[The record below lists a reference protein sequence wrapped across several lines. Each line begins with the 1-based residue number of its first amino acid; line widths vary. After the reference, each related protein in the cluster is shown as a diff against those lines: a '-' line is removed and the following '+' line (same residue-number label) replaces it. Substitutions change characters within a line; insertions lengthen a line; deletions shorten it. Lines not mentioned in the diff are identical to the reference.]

1 MRVWLPV
8 ILVLLMSGAAN
19 AGEQDPPPP
28 PRPAPDFL
36 FGRPSGT
43 LGLRVS
49 WLSNRSGS
57 DWYDFVTDQL
67 TIDRKNFNGPGI
79 GTDLGITISPRLDVM
94 VGFDYSQSTTASEY
108 RRFVDNNRLPIEQ
121 STLLR
126 GASISGGLKFALT
139 ERGRE
144 VGRLAWVP
152 RKVVPYIGAGGG
164 AMWFQVRQNGDFVA
178 FEVMGLNGYE
188 ICCLC
193 MAERPAAAR
202 SGFFDQVQR
211 RPQRRDY
218 ADSAQPISSSMP
230 KPATA
235 GPNMA
240 CQRNGGVCAGC
251 SSLRCLVIV
260 SVSSRS
266 P

>member
-8 ILVLLMSGAAN
+8 ILLLLMSGAAN

-121 STLLR
+121 STLQR
-126 GASISGGLKFALT
+126 GVNLTGGLKFALT

-164 AMWFQVRQNGDFVA
+164 AMWFQVRQHGDFVDYVDLSVFTDVFESKGWAPTAHA
-178 FEVMGLNGYE
+178 F
-188 ICCLC
+188 
-193 MAERPAAAR
+193 
-202 SGFFDQVQR
+202 
-211 RPQRRDY
+211 
-218 ADSAQPISSSMP
+218 
-230 KPATA
+230 
-235 GPNMA
+235 
-240 CQRNGGVCAGC
+240 GGVDVRVLRRAYVTFDARYTWASGNLGPDWIDFDPIDLSGLRLSAGFNFIL
-251 SSLRCLVIV
+251 SEVR
-260 SVSSRS
+260 
-266 P
+266 

>member
-152 RKVVPYIGAGGG
+152 RKLVPYIGAGGG
-164 AMWFQVRQNGDFVA
+164 AMWFQVRQHGDFVDYVDLSVFTDVFESSGWAPTAHA
-178 FEVMGLNGYE
+178 F
-188 ICCLC
+188 
-193 MAERPAAAR
+193 
-202 SGFFDQVQR
+202 
-211 RPQRRDY
+211 
-218 ADSAQPISSSMP
+218 
-230 KPATA
+230 
-235 GPNMA
+235 
-240 CQRNGGVCAGC
+240 GGVDVRVLRRAYVTIDARYTWASGNLGPDWIDFDPIDLSGLRLSAGFNFIL
-251 SSLRCLVIV
+251 SEVR
-260 SVSSRS
+260 
-266 P
+266 

>member
-8 ILVLLMSGAAN
+8 ILLLLMSGAVN

-126 GASISGGLKFALT
+126 GANFSGGLKFALT

-164 AMWFQVRQNGDFVA
+164 AMWFQVRQNGDFVDYVDLSVFTDVFESKGWAPTAHA
-178 FEVMGLNGYE
+178 F
-188 ICCLC
+188 
-193 MAERPAAAR
+193 
-202 SGFFDQVQR
+202 
-211 RPQRRDY
+211 
-218 ADSAQPISSSMP
+218 
-230 KPATA
+230 
-235 GPNMA
+235 
-240 CQRNGGVCAGC
+240 GGVDVRVLRRTYVTIDARYTWASGNLGPDWIDFDPIDLSGLRLSAGFNFIL
-251 SSLRCLVIV
+251 SEVR
-260 SVSSRS
+260 
-266 P
+266 

>member
-43 LGLRVS
+43 LGLRVN

-67 TIDRKNFNGPGI
+67 TIERKNFNGPGF

-126 GASISGGLKFALT
+126 GANISGGLKFALT

-152 RKVVPYIGAGGG
+152 RKVVPFVGAGGG
-164 AMWFQVRQNGDFVA
+164 VMWFQVRQNGDFVDYVDLSVFTDVFESKGWAPTAHA
-178 FEVMGLNGYE
+178 F
-188 ICCLC
+188 
-193 MAERPAAAR
+193 
-202 SGFFDQVQR
+202 
-211 RPQRRDY
+211 
-218 ADSAQPISSSMP
+218 
-230 KPATA
+230 
-235 GPNMA
+235 
-240 CQRNGGVCAGC
+240 GGVDVRV
-251 SSLRCLVIV
+251 LRRGYVTFDARYTWASGNLGPDWIDVDPIDLSGLRLSAV
-260 SVSSRS
+260 FKFILSEVR
-266 P
+266 

>member
-8 ILVLLMSGAAN
+8 ILVLVLAGAAH

-43 LGLRVS
+43 LGLRAS
-49 WLSNRSGS
+49 WWANRSGS

-94 VGFDYSQSTTASEY
+94 VGFDYSQSTTDSEY

-126 GASISGGLKFALT
+126 GANLSGGLKFALT

-164 AMWFQVRQNGDFVA
+164 AMWFQVRQNGDFVDYVDLSVFTDVFESSGWTPTAHA
-178 FEVMGLNGYE
+178 F
-188 ICCLC
+188 
-193 MAERPAAAR
+193 
-202 SGFFDQVQR
+202 
-211 RPQRRDY
+211 
-218 ADSAQPISSSMP
+218 
-230 KPATA
+230 
-235 GPNMA
+235 
-240 CQRNGGVCAGC
+240 GGVDVRVLRRAYVTFDARYTWASGGLGPDWIDFDPIDLSGLRLSAGINFII
-251 SSLRCLVIV
+251 SEVR
-260 SVSSRS
+260 
-266 P
+266 

>member
-126 GASISGGLKFALT
+126 GANFSGGLKFALT

-164 AMWFQVRQNGDFVA
+164 AMWFQVRQNGDFVDYVDLSVFTDVFESSGWAPTAHA
-178 FEVMGLNGYE
+178 F
-188 ICCLC
+188 
-193 MAERPAAAR
+193 
-202 SGFFDQVQR
+202 
-211 RPQRRDY
+211 
-218 ADSAQPISSSMP
+218 
-230 KPATA
+230 
-235 GPNMA
+235 
-240 CQRNGGVCAGC
+240 GGVDVRVLRRAYVTFDARYTWASGNLGPDWIDFDPIDLSGLRLSAGINFII
-251 SSLRCLVIV
+251 SEVR
-260 SVSSRS
+260 
-266 P
+266 